1 VKKQMP
7 GERAIHVAT
16 FILLLVGLGSLTAW
30 ASYTYLNEELML
42 QVAAIALS
50 WGVILLVLYVG
61 FKTLDWSWWS

>member
-30 ASYTYLNEELML
+30 ASYAYLTELML
-42 QVAAIALS
+42 QVAAIALG

-61 FKTLDWSWWS
+61 FKALDWSWWS

>member
-1 VKKQMP
+1 MP

-30 ASYTYLNEELML
+30 VSYAYLKELML
-42 QVAAIALS
+42 QVAAIALG

>member
-1 VKKQMP
+1 MP

-30 ASYTYLNEELML
+30 ASYAYLKELML
-42 QVAAIALS
+42 QVAAIALG